1 MILLAFPRSFL
12 QKDAEL
18 HKFKYARKGD
28 KNSRRKEEEKEEE
41 EEEKE
46 EEMVDELED
55 ITGKFCI
62 AAI

>member
-1 MILLAFPRSFL
+1 MTLLAFPHSFL

-41 EEEKE
+41 EEE
-46 EEMVDELED
+46 MADELED